1 MDNLPKIKF
10 CGMSQKDDI
19 DAAIKLKVNWIG
31 IIYVYS
37 SHRYVDFTTSD
48 LIIDQYKDLIDF
60 VGVFVNADDN
70 LLKRAVK
77 SGINAI
83 QLHGDET
90 PERCMEVK
98 SNFNLP
104 IIKAFPIS
112 EQEDLDKI
120 RNYEDCCEMFLFDAK
135 STNMDKTLGGNGRVF
150 DWNII
155 KNNESWL
162 RNFKPWILSGGLN
175 QKNIIEALKLTKAEA
190 IDISSGIENDL
201 GEKDINLMQ
210 EFIFKL
216 GKLKNIN
223 EF

>member
-1 MDNLPKIKF
+1 
-10 CGMSQKDDI
+10 
-19 DAAIKLKVNWIG
+19 
-31 IIYVYS
+31 
-37 SHRYVDFTTSD
+37 
-48 LIIDQYKDLIDF
+48 
-60 VGVFVNADDN
+60 
-70 LLKRAVK
+70 
-77 SGINAI
+77 
-83 QLHGDET
+83 
-90 PERCMEVK
+90 
-98 SNFNLP
+98 
-104 IIKAFPIS
+104 
-112 EQEDLDKI
+112 
-120 RNYEDCCEMFLFDAK
+120 MFLFDAK

-162 RNFKPWILSGGLN
+162 RDFKPWILSGGLN

-201 GEKDINLMQ
+201 GKKDINLMQ

>member
-37 SHRYVDFTTSD
+37 SHRYVDFAASD

-120 RNYEDCCEMFLFDAK
+120 SRIGTTLDDSVGEAFDKASIILETQ
-135 STNMDKTLGGNGRVF
+135 STLSFNSTCFCNDTL
-150 DWNII
+150 
-155 KNNESWL
+155 
-162 RNFKPWILSGGLN
+162 LS
-175 QKNIIEALKLTKAEA
+175 
-190 IDISSGIENDL
+190 
-201 GEKDINLMQ
+201 
-210 EFIFKL
+210 
-216 GKLKNIN
+216 
-223 EF
+223 